1 MEKLKLQILK
11 HIADGFYFGE
21 NPTYE
26 QLLEA
31 AYDNYYRCIAKVPT
45 DVFILG
51 TVHRY
56 VLRDL
61 EHANRILDVV
71 KEVVTEILECNGI
84 ELTFTDED
92 WFNLKIVE
100 EEKTSFLRP
109 HKYILSSVN
118 KRYMS
123 EFFEI

>member
-11 HIADGFYFGE
+11 RIADGYFYGE

-31 AYDNYYRCIAKVPT
+31 AYDNYYCCIAKVPT

-51 TVHRY
+51 NVESY
-56 VLRDL
+56 ILKDL
-61 EHANRILDVV
+61 DHANRILDVI

-100 EEKTSFLRP
+100 EKTTSFLKP
-109 HKYILSSVN
+109 HKYLLSSAN